1 MFAAAVALQG
11 RPVRVHVRRDDSSDA
26 GLVENRPS
34 SSHRIADDGRRSG
47 SNMKGKVGRSSFDGD
62 WIKKVVEDAIRS
74 TDVEFTPAGKNLT
87 IRVIRSFIMI
97 NRDDQGLVFFN
108 GEPMEEEDYINK
120 KVEEYSKTSG
130 IFDNQQ
136 YC

>member
-11 RPVRVHVRRDDSSDA
+11 PPVRVHVRRDDSSDA

-34 SSHRIADDGRRSG
+34 SSHRIDDDGRRSG

-62 WIKKVVEDAIRS
+62 WIRKVVEDAIRS

-87 IRVIRSFIMI
+87 IRFIHSFIIMTK
-97 NRDDQGLVFFN
+97 RDPQGLVLLN
-108 GEPMEEEDYINK
+108 GEPMAEEDYINK
-120 KVEEYSKTSG
+120 MVEEYSKTSG
-130 IFDNQQ
+130 IFD
-136 YC
+136 C